1 MLHLYHKH
9 GICMLAT
16 ATVPVSG
23 LLLQKSTLYPSFL
36 LLFSLLCL
44 TCCFSLCAAV
54 WNVTLFYFLHPS
66 LCYLL
71 MPVVLIFSFLHTM
84 GIMTGLLIAA
94 VIFQFSSF
102 FYLDSLA
109 FVLLLFV
116 FFSLSHPGLCS
127 TCSVAEF
134 VVRSFYLLY
143 FTFRLGQ

>member
-9 GICMLAT
+9 GICMLGT

-44 TCCFSLCAAV
+44 TCCFSLCAGV
-54 WNVTLFYFLHPS
+54 WNVTFFIFTSFALLPFDACCAYFFFPPHHGHYDWSPYCCCNFPILFL
-66 LCYLL
+66 
-71 MPVVLIFSFLHTM
+71 
-84 GIMTGLLIAA
+84 
-94 VIFQFSSF
+94 

-109 FVLLLFV
+109 FFLLLFV

-127 TCSVAEF
+127 TCFVAEF